1 MIMQSVSINLI
12 NIKKKIWTLSL
23 ILISLSISG
32 ILVSSFYP
40 KINKPINLG
49 MDFVGG
55 NEIRLEREC
64 DDDCSLLTSDKLL
77 ADLNNLNNDR
87 NLINNMRL
95 QIQNDNS
102 LISIRTPFL
111 SIDQS
116 EKLIDD
122 INKIVGPINYKSKIS
137 RSIGPKLG
145 RDLLING
152 GISLL
157 VALLAI
163 SLYISI
169 RFDRK
174 FSLLALSALFHD
186 LIIVFGVFSWLG
198 IIFSIEVNSLF
209 AVALLTIA
217 GYSVNDTVV
226 IFDRIRENM
235 KLNPTSNFNKIIELS
250 VNESL
255 RRTLFTS
262 FTTLIPLFT
271 LILFGSYSLFWFSIA
286 LVLGIVIGSY
296 SSILLAPSL
305 LLEENK
311 SSPYEIT

>member
-1 MIMQSVSINLI
+1 MKLISIPLLE
-12 NIKKKIWTLSL
+12 IKKKVW
-23 ILISLSISG
+23 SLSIFLITFSLIG
-32 ILVSSFYP
+32 IIISTFYP
-40 KINKPINLG
+40 SIKKPINLG
-49 MDFVGG
+49 MDYIGG
-55 NEIRLEREC
+55 NEIRLERIC
-64 DDDCSLLTSDKLL
+64 DIDCSTITSDKLISEL
-77 ADLNNLNNDR
+77 KIVNKEN
-87 NLINNMRL
+87 NLINNIRF
-95 QIQNDNS
+95 QIQNNNS

-111 SIDQS
+111 SINSS
-116 EKLIDD
+116 EKLIND
-122 INKIVGPINYKSKIS
+122 INKIAGPINFDSKIS

-157 VALLAI
+157 VSLIAI
-163 SLYISI
+163 SFYISI

-174 FSLLALSALFHD
+174 FSFLALAALFHD
-186 LIIVFGVFSWLG
+186 LLIVFGIFSWLG

-226 IFDRIRENM
+226 IFDRIRENN
-235 KLNPTSNFNKIIELS
+235 KSNDNLNLNQIIEIS

-262 FTTLIPLFT
+262 LTTIIPLLTLI
-271 LILFGSYSLFWFSIA
+271 IFGSYSLYWFSIA

-305 LLEENK
+305 LINEVK
-311 SSPYEIT
+311 SSNYEIK

>member
-1 MIMQSVSINLI
+1 MKFISIPLI
-12 NIKKKIWTLSL
+12 QIKKKVWLLSVFL
-23 ILISLSISG
+23 MTISFIGILISTFNPSI
-32 ILVSSFYP
+32 
-40 KINKPINLG
+40 KKPINLG
-49 MDFVGG
+49 MDYLGG
-55 NEIRLEREC
+55 NEIRLERIC
-64 DDDCSLLTSDKLL
+64 NGDCSTITSDKLISEL
-77 ADLNNLNNDR
+77 RIINKEN
-87 NLINNMRL
+87 NLINNIRF
-95 QIQNDNS
+95 QIQNKNS

-111 SIDQS
+111 SIDSS
-116 EKLIDD
+116 ENLIND
-122 INKIVGPINYKSKIS
+122 INKIAGPINFDSKIS

-145 RDLLING
+145 KDLLVNG

-157 VALLAI
+157 VSLIAI

-169 RFDRK
+169 RFDKK

-186 LIIVFGVFSWLG
+186 LFIVFGIFSWLG

-226 IFDRIRENM
+226 IFDRIREKN
-235 KLNPTSNFNKIIELS
+235 KSNDNLNFNQIIEIS

-262 FTTLIPLFT
+262 LTTIIPLLTLI
-271 LILFGSYSLFWFSIA
+271 IFGSYSLFWFSIA
-286 LVLGIVIGSY
+286 LVLGILIGSY

-305 LLEENK
+305 LINK
-311 SSPYEIT
+311 DKSNNYEIK

>member
-1 MIMQSVSINLI
+1 MKLISIPLVE
-12 NIKKKIWTLSL
+12 IKKKVW
-23 ILISLSISG
+23 SLSIFLITFSLIG
-32 ILVSSFYP
+32 IIISTFYP
-40 KINKPINLG
+40 SIKKPINLG
-49 MDFVGG
+49 MDYVGG
-55 NEIRLEREC
+55 NEIRLERIC
-64 DDDCSLLTSDKLL
+64 NIDCSTITSDKLIS
-77 ADLNNLNNDR
+77 DLRIINKENNLVNNIR
-87 NLINNMRL
+87 F
-95 QIQNDNS
+95 QIQNNNS

-111 SIDQS
+111 SIDSS
-116 EKLIDD
+116 EKLIND
-122 INKIVGPINYKSKIS
+122 INKIAGPINFDSKIS

-152 GISLL
+152 GISLFVSL
-157 VALLAI
+157 IAI
-163 SLYISI
+163 SFYISI

-186 LIIVFGVFSWLG
+186 LLIVFGIFSWLG

-226 IFDRIRENM
+226 IFDRIRENR
-235 KLNPTSNFNKIIELS
+235 KTKDNLNFNQVIEIS

-262 FTTLIPLFT
+262 LTTIIPLLTLI
-271 LILFGSYSLFWFSIA
+271 IFGSYSLYWFSIA
-286 LVLGIVIGSY
+286 LVLGILIGSY

-305 LLEENK
+305 LINEDKSNNYENK
-311 SSPYEIT
+311 